1 MTFPAATQDPT
12 DLALMLVNYHGA
24 SMVVSLGEV
33 EDLDRVFQR
42 AQSPETPS
50 ALMSRLRVGPRL
62 VDSTAVA
69 ELYRVSRSGGGWI
82 WALLGILVALAVI
95 VVIIGFSG
103 DGSFVDNLVDTW
115 NNFALSV
122 QDLFKN

>member
-1 MTFPAATQDPT
+1 
-12 DLALMLVNYHGA
+12 
-24 SMVVSLGEV
+24 MVVSLGEV

-62 VDSTAVA
+62 IDSTAVA